1 MLSTGRLGDI
11 CLLLCGG
18 LDEMGQ
24 PLHPRDTSGTF
35 ESLWVRFPLECL
47 WEEMVGGVSSSHTT
61 QGILVEGLLGPGLRV
76 GVGEAMAR
84 L

>member
-35 ESLWVRFPLECL
+35 ESLWVRFPLERL

-61 QGILVEGLLGPGLRV
+61 QGILVEGLLGPGFCV
-76 GVGEAMAR
+76 GAGEAMAG